1 MVDLAREFF
10 AGRRGRLAVA
20 RDPKSVLDAVLD
32 GVVVLDDA
40 GRVELSNAEACRIL
54 GTSAEATLG
63 QPLEKLVGPRH
74 AIRDARAPGARDRAR
89 RRLER
94 ARGRRSASAASCS
107 STRPPRPCSMP
118 ERQPDGVV
126 LVLRDRT
133 IQSSLQQLV
142 SEREALEGFG
152 RIAAGV
158 AHEVRN
164 PLGGI
169 RGAAEILASRASDAK
184 TLDAAELIVR
194 EVDRIA
200 TLVDDLMVFSRGE
213 DLRLAPVNIHFVL
226 DGVLDLLAMDPLGAR
241 VRVERRFDPSIP
253 ELLADSDRLTQ
264 VFLNLARNAL
274 QAMEKGGE
282 LTITTRMS
290 LDHHLFAAGAE
301 HVPTL
306 LVEVKDD
313 GAGIPPALLERLATP
328 FFTHAP
334 RRHRASGS
342 PSPAT
347 GSRATAARCGIES
360 TPGEG
365 TCVRVALPL
374 RRAP

>member
-1 MVDLAREFF
+1 MAL
-10 AGRRGRLAVA
+10 
-20 RDPKSVLDAVLD
+20 DPRAVLDAVPD

-54 GTSAEATLG
+54 GTSAEASLG
-63 QPLEKLVGPRH
+63 QPLAKLVGPRH
-74 AIRDARAPGARDRAR
+74 PIPLLAR
-89 RRLER
+89 RVLETG
-94 ARGRRSASAASCS
+94 RGAAWSELAVAQRFGGELTVDASASPLLDAKSQRS
-107 STRPPRPCSMP
+107 
-118 ERQPDGVV
+118 GVV

-133 IQSSLQQLV
+133 IQRSLQQLV
-142 SEREALEGFG
+142 SEQEALEGFG

-184 TLDAAELIVR
+184 TLDAAEMIVR

-200 TLVDDLMVFSRGE
+200 TLVDDLMIFSRGD

-241 VRVERRFDPSIP
+241 MRVERRFDPSIP

-274 QAMEKGGE
+274 QAMKKGGE

-290 LDHHLFAAGAE
+290 LDRHLLPATGGHA
-301 HVPTL
+301 PTL

-313 GAGIPPALLERLATP
+313 GPGIAPAQLERLATP
-328 FFTHAP
+328 FFTTRPGGTGLGLTVA
-334 RRHRASGS
+334 RHWV
-342 PSPAT
+342 
-347 GSRATAARCGIES
+347 ARHGGRLWIES
-360 TPGEG
+360 APGEG

-374 RRAP
+374 RRSA